1 MANPFTT
8 GPFNC
13 CTCPEPPDYDPEV
26 DDPLPTYVNL
36 CGCPSVEVVCT
47 SEEKTATLCGWEEA
61 DDGGSVVPS
70 SPPKKYK
77 TMSMVQSGVLT
88 RTQVSL
94 NCGTFTCGTLTAYGT
109 AEFEYDE
116 ECSFST
122 VSASTYGGD
131 YVFYECRESSFGAGD
146 WSVVQSGSGTQD
158 SSPAVMGSLPTA
170 TWFSQPG
177 ANIISTTEVEI
188 PAYTAGSIG
197 CSGFSTAD
205 DQRINTVTLPAESED
220 TEADALTRATSTE
233 GTSCSSLYQ
242 LRTTSFTFTQRTS
255 TYTAT
260 ASNLVIGVQYEGC
273 VRIRRREAYSGTVPS
288 GADTA
293 WYDVEPDTI
302 AAFTATATE
311 EEVATDVAL
320 PNVQGY
326 EYEVVGA
333 YVWPTSAGCDCPT
346 SYVAP

>member
-13 CTCPEPPDYDPEV
+13 CTCPEPPDYDPDV
-26 DDPLPTYVNL
+26 DDPLDTYVNL

-47 SEEKTATLCGWEEA
+47 SEQKAATLCGFSEYEDLPLIA
-61 DDGGSVVPS
+61 AST
-70 SPPKKYK
+70 PPKKYRKRVANKYDSETRWSCNLACTPNRVLRDK
-77 TMSMVQSGVLT
+77 TVTTTNFNKEEVYDVDDCSTSETLEEGVIVVT
-88 RTQVSL
+88 HYITSSPD
-94 NCGTFTCGTLTAYGT
+94 CG
-109 AEFEYDE
+109 
-116 ECSFST
+116 ST
-122 VSASTYGGD
+122 VDYTITSVPFYPGPTNGD
-131 YVFYECRESSFGAGD
+131 V
-146 WSVVQSGSGTQD
+146 
-158 SSPAVMGSLPTA
+158 
-170 TWFSQPG
+170 
-177 ANIISTTEVEI
+177 ISTTELRYIFNYSQDCFSGGACAGQICRQNYNE
-188 PAYTAGSIG
+188 YTTILS
-197 CSGFSTAD
+197 
-205 DQRINTVTLPAESED
+205 VED
-220 TEADALTRATSTE
+220 TEADALARAIGTS

-242 LRTTSFTFTQRTS
+242 LRTTSFSFTQRTS

-311 EEVATDVAL
+311 EEVATDVDL
-320 PNVQGY
+320 PNEQGY
-326 EYEVVGA
+326 EYAIVGA

>member
-13 CTCPEPPDYDPEV
+13 CTCPEPPDYDPDV
-26 DDPLPTYVNL
+26 DDPLNTYVNL
-36 CGCPSVEVVCT
+36 CGCPSVAVVCE
-47 SEEKTATLCGWEEA
+47 SEEKTATLCGFNEIGYDHPGHGVEP
-61 DDGGSVVPS
+61 SV
-70 SPPKKYK
+70 PPKRYL
-77 TMSMVQSGVLT
+77 VRVRGLT
-88 RTQVSL
+88 RSI
-94 NCGTFTCGTLTAYGT
+94 NSPYPC
-109 AEFEYDE
+109 D
-116 ECSFST
+116 
-122 VSASTYGGD
+122 
-131 YVFYECRESSFGAGD
+131 FYYAP
-146 WSVVQSGSGTQD
+146 TTT
-158 SSPAVMGSLPTA
+158 TA
-170 TWFSQPG
+170 TYSSDTCSLSRSGPIYSKYYG
-177 ANIISTTEVEI
+177 DTPSCPAGGIINTFVDGLDPAGLINATYTNTSILWSTTLGGNGTETRSENL
-188 PAYTAGSIG
+188 
-197 CSGFSTAD
+197 
-205 DQRINTVTLPAESED
+205 NTED
-220 TEADALTRATSTE
+220 TESSALARATATS

-242 LRTTSFTFTQRTS
+242 LRTTSFSFTKRTS

-302 AAFTATATE
+302 AAFTATDTE

-320 PNVQGY
+320 PNAQGY

-333 YVWPTSAGCDCPT
+333 YVWPVSAGCDCPT